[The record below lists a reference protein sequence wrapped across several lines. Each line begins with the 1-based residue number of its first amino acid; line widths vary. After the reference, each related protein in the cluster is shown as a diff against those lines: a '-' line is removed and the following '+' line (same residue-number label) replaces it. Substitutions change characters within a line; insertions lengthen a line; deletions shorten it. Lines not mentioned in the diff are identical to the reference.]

1 MDITSKPFYGTGVL
15 RACLCLVFLASG
27 GQALAQR
34 NIGAAISI
42 EREVTGALAGRT
54 HSLNTGSGVSSNENI
69 RTANESAAQLRFLD
83 QTKLSI
89 GPSASV
95 VLDRFVY
102 NPDRTARDEVVE
114 VTAGA
119 ARWVSGVS
127 RAGAEHLRTPHATM
141 GVRGTMFDLLV
152 EARRTIVILREGVI
166 VVCPIRAPQRC
177 VTLNTPGQT
186 VIVTVTTV
194 EGPSL
199 TGPSE
204 TRFADLCLRPI
215 DRAACSFTTT
225 AQLAPNLLEGGPSPS
240 TSGSTN
246 AATSSGNVLHF
257 ATTPA
262 GVANGQTVRDITTP
276 SVIPA
281 GTTVT
286 TFTGTTVTISNPVT
300 GGGVRNGDVIPFRG
314 ERPIPAPALIITG
327 IITGLPLP
335 CIFWLCRPAPVSPI
349 RPPVTPN

>member
-194 EGPSL
+194 EGPFP

-204 TRFADLCLRPI
+204 TRFATCACDRSIGPPAVSRPRRNSRQTFWRGGRARARLAVRTLQRPQATSCILLRRQ
-215 DRAACSFTTT
+215 RAWRMGRPFETSPR
-225 AQLAPNLLEGGPSPS
+225 QVLSRPGPRSRPLPERLSPS
-240 TSGSTN
+240 
-246 AATSSGNVLHF
+246 AIL
-257 ATTPA
+257 
-262 GVANGQTVRDITTP
+262 
-276 SVIPA
+276 
-281 GTTVT
+281 
-286 TFTGTTVTISNPVT
+286 
-300 GGGVRNGDVIPFRG
+300 
-314 ERPIPAPALIITG
+314 
-327 IITGLPLP
+327 
-335 CIFWLCRPAPVSPI
+335 
-349 RPPVTPN
+349 